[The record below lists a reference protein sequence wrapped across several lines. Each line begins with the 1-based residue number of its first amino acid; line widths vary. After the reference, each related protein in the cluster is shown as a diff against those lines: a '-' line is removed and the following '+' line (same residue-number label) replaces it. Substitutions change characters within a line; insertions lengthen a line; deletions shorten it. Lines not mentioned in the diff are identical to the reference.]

1 MLKVSS
7 VKASY
12 GNIQVLKGIDIHV
25 KEGELV
31 TIVGANGAGKST
43 LLNSVIGSMELDEGR
58 IEFLNERIDSVPS
71 YLRVR
76 KGLVLVPEGREI
88 LIWMTVFENL
98 LIGGYA
104 RKDQATLKEDVE
116 SMLSRFPLLKARKD
130 SSASVLSGGEQQM
143 LTIARSLMA
152 KPKLLMVD
160 EPSLGLAPLTIKD
173 VFQIISDLR
182 DQGLTILLVEQ
193 NAMQALKLAD
203 RGYVIEQGKI
213 VAQDSAD
220 NLLKNLRELEKAYFG
235 VEEVENLRKEG

>member
-1 MLKVSS
+1 MLKVNC

-25 KEGELV
+25 EEGELV
-31 TIVGANGAGKST
+31 TIVGANGAGNTTLLST
-43 LLNSVIGSMELDEGR
+43 LIGAITPDEGNIEFFGKR
-58 IEFLNERIDSVPS
+58 IEKEPS
-71 YLRVR
+71 YARVR
-76 KGLVLVPEGREI
+76 EGLVLVPEGREI

-104 RKDQATLKEDVE
+104 RKDQAALKKDEK
-116 SMLSRFPLLKARKD
+116 SMLSRFPLLEARKD

-160 EPSLGLAPLTIKD
+160 EPSLGLAPLTIQN
-173 VFQIISDLR
+173 VFSIISDLR
-182 DQGLTILLVEQ
+182 DRGLTILLVEQ

-203 RGYVIEQGKI
+203 RGYVIEQGEI

-220 NLLKNLRELEKAYFG
+220 NLLKNLEELERAYFG
-235 VEEVENLRKEG
+235 VGEM